1 MRAAIGG
8 DDRAYAEFL
17 DRAARLVRRFARRK
31 VVCGGID
38 PEDIVQETLLAVH
51 MKRHTWRDDA
61 PVTPWLFAIA
71 RHKPLDAFR
80 RRGRLVGIGPEENA
94 ETLARAE
101 PAALSDRG
109 KTRKDGSG

>member
-31 VVCGGID
+31 VVCGGLD
-38 PEDIVQETLLAVH
+38 PEDIVKETLLAVH

-61 PVTPWLFAIA
+61 PVTPWPFAIA
-71 RHKPLDAFR
+71 RHKPIDAFR
-80 RRGRLVGIGPEENA
+80 TLGRRVELWPEEI
-94 ETLARAE
+94 ETGRA
-101 PAALSDRG
+101 AGWDRG
-109 KTRKDGSG
+109 WE